1 MKGERGGNLLRNRMF
16 WLLAVSFIAFTA
28 LVVRTAY
35 IQLSIGSELT
45 EKAEELW
52 GRSIPAQPERGFI
65 KDRNGTVLVG
75 NKHASSVYVIPAQ
88 IEDAQTAARKLAAI
102 LNEKESVLLER
113 MTKRSSIERLQS
125 RGRNIS
131 AETARQITKLQL
143 KGVWVGGDSIR
154 DYVLNERLAHV
165 IGFTGVDNQGLAG
178 IEAYYDK
185 RLAGKAGSIQMYTD
199 AKGEKMPGM
208 ADSYIPP
215 EDGMDLQLTIDAKI
229 QAVVERELDNA
240 EKMYKPDGAMA
251 IAMDPNSGKILAMS
265 SRPSYNPAT
274 FGDYDP
280 DVYNRNL
287 PVWSTFEPG
296 STFKIITLA
305 AALEEKKVDLDQE
318 NFHDPG
324 YVVVNGSRLR
334 CWKREGHG
342 HQTFLEVV
350 ENSCN
355 PGFVEMGSRLG
366 EKTLFQYIRKFGFGQ
381 KTGIDLYGEGTGI
394 LFTEQSAGP
403 VEAATTA
410 FGQGVAVTPIQQVT
424 AVSAAVNGGVLYRP
438 YVAMNWTDPKTGKV
452 TIENEPKKVRRVVSE
467 ETSSE
472 VRRALESVVAKGTGR
487 NAFVEGYRIGGKTG
501 TAQKAKD
508 GRYLEN
514 NHIVSFIGV
523 APSNDPKVV
532 IYTAI
537 DNPKGTVQFGGTVA
551 APIVGKMM
559 ADVLPLLGVKPQ
571 KNQIEKEK
579 TWNDPDMI
587 EMPNLVGLTKQELKE
602 QLINVD
608 IEIEGSGE
616 TAASQSPSAGVKVER
631 GSKVR
636 VLLK

>member
-1 MKGERGGNLLRNRMF
+1 MF
-16 WLLAVSFIAFTA
+16 WLLAASLFAFTA
-28 LVVRTAY
+28 LIIRTGY

-52 GRSIPAQPERGFI
+52 GRSIPAQPERGLI
-65 KDRNGTVLVG
+65 KDRNGTVLAG
-75 NKHASSVYVIPAQ
+75 NKSAPTVYVIPAQ
-88 IEDAQTAARKLAAI
+88 IEDAKTAARKLAAI
-102 LNEKESVLLER
+102 LGEKELVIYER
-113 MTKRSSIERLQS
+113 MTKRSSIERLS
-125 RGRNIS
+125 SKGRHIS
-131 AETARQITKLQL
+131 TETARNITELQL
-143 KGVWVGGDSIR
+143 KGVWVGEDSVR

-165 IGFTGVDNQGLAG
+165 IGFTGADNQGLAG
-178 IEAYYDK
+178 IEAYYDEK
-185 RLAGKAGSIQMYTD
+185 LSGSSGSVQMFTD
-199 AKGEKMPGM
+199 AKGENMPGM
-208 ADSYIPP
+208 ADDYIPP

-229 QAVVERELDNA
+229 QAVIERELDFA
-240 EKMYKPDGAMA
+240 EKTYKPEGAMA
-251 IAMDPNSGKILAMS
+251 IAMDPNSGAILAMS
-265 SRPSYNPAT
+265 SRPSYNPSA

-305 AALEEKKVDLDQE
+305 AALEEKEADLDRDH
-318 NFHDPG
+318 FHDPG
-324 YVVVNGSRLR
+324 YVKVNGSRLR

-342 HQTFLEVV
+342 HQSFLEVV

-355 PGFVEMGSRLG
+355 PGFVELGSRLG
-366 EKTLFQYIRKFGFGQ
+366 EKKLFHYIRKFGFGQ

-394 LFTEQSAGP
+394 LFSEQAAGP

-410 FGQGVAVTPIQQVT
+410 FGQGVAVTPIQQVS
-424 AVSAAVNGGVLYRP
+424 AVSAAVNGGILYRP

-452 TIENEPKKVRRVVSE
+452 TVQNKAKKVRRVISE
-467 ETSSE
+467 ETSKE

-487 NAFVEGYRIGGKTG
+487 NAFVDGYRIGGKTG

-523 APSNDPKVV
+523 APSNEPKVV

-559 ADVLPLLGVKPQ
+559 ADVLPLLGVEPQ
-571 KNQIEKEK
+571 KDQIEKEK
-579 TWNDPDMI
+579 TWSDPDII
-587 EMPNLVGLTKQELKE
+587 EVPKLVGLSKQQLKE
-602 QLINVD
+602 QLINVN
-608 IEIEGSGE
+608 IEVEGTGDSVV
-616 TAASQSPSAGVKVER
+616 SQSPSAGVKVER

>member
-1 MKGERGGNLLRNRMF
+1 MRVRMF
-16 WLLAVSFIAFTA
+16 WLLAASLIAFTA
-28 LVVRTAY
+28 LIVRTGY
-35 IQLSIGSELT
+35 IQLSLGSELT
-45 EKAEELW
+45 EKAEQLW
-52 GRSIPAQPERGFI
+52 GRSIPSQPERGII
-65 KDRNGTVLVG
+65 KDRNGTILAG
-75 NKHASSVYVIPAQ
+75 NKSAPTVYVIPAQ
-88 IEDAQTAARKLAAI
+88 IEDAKTAARKLAAI
-102 LNEKESVLLER
+102 LNEKESVIYER
-113 MTKRSSIERLQS
+113 MIKRSSIERLS
-125 RGRNIS
+125 SKGRNIS
-131 AETARQITKLQL
+131 TETARKITELQL
-143 KGVWVGGDSIR
+143 KGVWIGEDSVR
-154 DYVLNERLAHV
+154 DYVLKERLAHV
-165 IGFTGVDNQGLAG
+165 LGFTGADNQGLAG
-178 IEAYYDK
+178 LEAYYDK
-185 RLAGKAGSIQMYTD
+185 KLAGISGSVQMFTD
-199 AKGEKMPGM
+199 AKGEKMPGLS
-208 ADSYIPP
+208 DEYVPP
-215 EDGMDLQLTIDAKI
+215 KDGMDLQLTIDSKVQSI
-229 QAVVERELDNA
+229 IERELDFA
-240 EKMYKPDGAMA
+240 EKTYKPDGAMA
-251 IAMDPNSGKILAMS
+251 IAMDPNSGAILAMS
-265 SRPSYNPAT
+265 SRPSYNPGA
-274 FGDYDP
+274 FREYDP

-305 AALEEKKVDLDQE
+305 AALEEKKVNLDQDH
-318 NFHDPG
+318 FHDPG
-324 YVVVNGSRLR
+324 HVEVNGSRLR

-342 HQTFLEVV
+342 HQSFLEVV

-355 PGFVEMGSRLG
+355 PGFVELGSRLG

-381 KTGIDLYGEGTGI
+381 KTGIDLYGEGMGI
-394 LFTEQSAGP
+394 LFTEESAGP
-403 VEAATTA
+403 VEAATAA

-424 AVSAAVNGGVLYRP
+424 AVSAAVNGGTLYRP
-438 YVAMNWTDPKTGKV
+438 FIAMNWTDPKTGKI
-452 TIENEPKKVRRVVSE
+452 TTENKPKKVRRVISE

-487 NAFVEGYRIGGKTG
+487 NAFVEGFRVGGKTG

-559 ADVLPLLGVKPQ
+559 GDVLPILGVKPQ
-571 KNQIEKEK
+571 KGQIEKEK
-579 TWNDPDMI
+579 TWNDPDII
-587 EMPNLVGLTKQELKE
+587 EVPDLIGLNKKELKE

-616 TAASQSPSAGVKVER
+616 TVVSQSPSAGVKAER